1 MVHGAAQLLTLQ
13 EAAERLNVHYMTAY
27 RWVRRGDLPAFKTGG
42 RLRVRREDLEQ
53 FLDERQL
60 DVASVAKPS
69 GQTDWAR
76 HVERL
81 TALLIDGDA
90 PGTWREVQKVI
101 SDGATA
107 GNTYVRLLLPAV
119 TAVSD
124 RAEAGLITAGVDHR
138 SQQLARTVVA
148 RLSDKFR
155 RRGPSR
161 GSAVCLMQPGE
172 IHAILSAMLADILR
186 GAGYDVHHLGC
197 GLSSGDLAEF
207 LRDVP
212 ADVVSVGVC
221 RRLAPS
227 DYGELAKASREA
239 GASVVVAFAGPRAD
253 EPAAAAVD
261 ALAVRDVH
269 RLPELLATS

>member
-1 MVHGAAQLLTLQ
+1 MAHGAPQLLTLQ

-42 RLRVRREDLEQ
+42 RLRIRTEDLEQ
-53 FLDERQL
+53 FLEERQL
-60 DVASVAKPS
+60 DVAGAARPS
-69 GQTDWAR
+69 GQTDWER
-76 HVERL
+76 HVGRL
-81 TALLIDGDA
+81 TRLLIDGDT
-90 PGTWREVQKVI
+90 PGAWREVSKVI

-119 TAVSD
+119 LEVSD
-124 RAEAGLITAGVDHR
+124 RADAGLISAAVDHR
-138 SQQLARTVVA
+138 SQQSVRTMVG
-148 RLSDKFR
+148 RLSDMFR

-186 GAGYDVHHLGC
+186 AAGYEVHHLGC

-207 LRDVP
+207 LHDVP
-212 ADVVSVGVC
+212 ADVVSVGVF
-221 RRLAPS
+221 RWLAPP

-239 GASVVVAFAGPRAD
+239 GDGVVVAFAGPGAD
-253 EPAAAAVD
+253 EPAASAVD
-261 ALAVRDVH
+261 ALAVREVQ
-269 RLPELLATS
+269 RLPALLAAV